1 MYICD
6 YDLATHTVF
15 KTVFRYLCWFN
26 LQVDI
31 VQKFKEMQAE
41 MTKLADGLL
50 PALKLTG
57 VKYLAVKS
65 M

>member
-1 MYICD
+1 M
-6 YDLATHTVF
+6 
-15 KTVFRYLCWFN
+15 RWFN

-50 PALKLTG
+50 PTLKLTG